1 MNGYSANGKK
11 KIVFNN
17 RESIK
22 MEHDYY
28 KEFMSYYTPAGTP
41 EYTVDKV
48 LTTDEMLEYTLNTLN
63 RFLSPTVNSEETD
76 C

>member
-1 MNGYSANGKK
+1 
-11 KIVFNN
+11 
-17 RESIK
+17 

-28 KEFMSYYTPAGTP
+28 KEFMSYYRAAGTP

-48 LTTDEMLEYTLNTLN
+48 LTVDEMLEYTLNTLN
-63 RFLSPTVNSEETD
+63 KAFSKTVSQEETD

>member
-1 MNGYSANGKK
+1 
-11 KIVFNN
+11 
-17 RESIK
+17 

-28 KEFMSYYTPAGTP
+28 KEFMAYYTPPGTP

-48 LTTDEMLEYTLNTLN
+48 LTTEEMLEYTLNTLN
-63 RFLSPTVNSEETD
+63 KVLAPTVSSDETD

>member
-1 MNGYSANGKK
+1 
-11 KIVFNN
+11 
-17 RESIK
+17 

-28 KEFMSYYTPAGTP
+28 KEFMSYYTPPGTP

-48 LTTDEMLEYTLNTLN
+48 LTVDEMLEYTLNSLNDTL
-63 RFLSPTVNSEETD
+63 RRVLVPTVSSDETD

>member
-1 MNGYSANGKK
+1 
-11 KIVFNN
+11 
-17 RESIK
+17 

-41 EYTVDKV
+41 EYTVDKI
-48 LTTDEMLEYTLNTLN
+48 LTVDEMLQYTLDGLN
-63 RFLSPTVNSEETD
+63 KFLAPTVSQDETD

>member
-1 MNGYSANGKK
+1 MVLLFQLMY
-11 KIVFNN
+11 N

-22 MEHDYY
+22 MEHDYMKVY
-28 KEFMSYYTPAGTP
+28 NEYITTGP

-48 LTTDEMLEYTLNTLN
+48 LTVDEMLQYTLDGLN
-63 RFLSPTVNSEETD
+63 KFLGPTVNSDETD

>member
-1 MNGYSANGKK
+1 
-11 KIVFNN
+11 
-17 RESIK
+17 

-28 KEFMSYYTPAGTP
+28 KEFMSYYRAAGTH

-48 LTTDEMLEYTLNTLN
+48 LTVDEMLEYTLNTLN
-63 RFLSPTVNSEETD
+63 KFLSPTVNSDETD